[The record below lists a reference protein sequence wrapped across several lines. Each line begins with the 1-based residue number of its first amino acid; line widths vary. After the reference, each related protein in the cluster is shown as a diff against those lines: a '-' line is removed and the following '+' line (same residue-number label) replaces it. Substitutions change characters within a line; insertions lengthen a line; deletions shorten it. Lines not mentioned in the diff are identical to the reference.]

1 MDFSYH
7 SLPILENGELSSTLL
22 PVSQYLSEPDTVEY
36 LQKDESFVSDDIMDI
51 SINMESAQNSTS
63 YKRKLA
69 NTGVWFTMIL

>member
-63 YKRKLA
+63 YKRKLT